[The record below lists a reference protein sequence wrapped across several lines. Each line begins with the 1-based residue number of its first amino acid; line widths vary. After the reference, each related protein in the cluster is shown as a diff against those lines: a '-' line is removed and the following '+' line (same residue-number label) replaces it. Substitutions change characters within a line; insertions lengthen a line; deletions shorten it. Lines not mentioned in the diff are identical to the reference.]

1 MEYYK
6 QSLSNAEEIGD
17 RDGQGHAYCCLGSC
31 YTHLQDLKEAIECYR
46 QHLNIA
52 EEIGDRKGEACAHSS
67 LGRSFLYS
75 DSLNEAL
82 EHFRCRVKV
91 YDSIRAS
98 SIAEDELEIS
108 SRTKH
113 QFAYTHLWQVL

>member
-17 RDGQGHAYCCLGSC
+17 RDGQGHAYCRLGSC

-67 LGRSFLYS
+67 LGRSFLICLLI
-75 DSLNEAL
+75 DLQ
-82 EHFRCRVKV
+82 
-91 YDSIRAS
+91 
-98 SIAEDELEIS
+98 EDWHP
-108 SRTKH
+108 KKAH
-113 QFAYTHLWQVL
+113 KAMV

>member
-17 RDGQGHAYCCLGSC
+17 RDGQGHAYCLLGSC
-31 YTHLQDLKEAIECYR
+31 YTHLQDLT
-46 QHLNIA
+46 IA

-82 EHFRCRVKV
+82 EHFRCSVKV
-91 YDSIRAS
+91 YDTIRAS
-98 SIAEDELEIS
+98 SISEDELKIS
-108 SRTKH
+108 FRTKH